1 MSRLSFTV
9 CGTGDPYVTAKP
21 TSPRP
26 LTPKPQSLAPIA
38 HNPTIVSERQ
48 FRHIN
53 HFPKRT
59 RRRNGSYPSHMP
71 YSDHAVVTGAFS
83 YTGGYIARHLLQ
95 RNVGVTTLTRHP
107 DLQNSFGD
115 TVKSAPLNFSDIDAL
130 SRSMRGA
137 NVFYNTYWI
146 RFERGQTTFDNA
158 VENSKKLFI
167 AAKKAG
173 VERIV
178 HISVSNPSPD
188 SSLPYFKGKWQ
199 VEDELKKIGIPY
211 AIIRPTLIFGPN
223 DLLLNNIAWALRRFP
238 LFPIYGN
245 GDYPV
250 QPIYAEDVAIQA
262 VAAGAST
269 ENFIADAAGPDT
281 FTFEEMIRLL
291 ASAMGIRTRFIHAPP
306 HISLALTGLV
316 GLLVRDVVLTRDE
329 VDGLMAGLLTSDSP
343 PTGTTRFSD
352 WLNENSRD
360 LGRTYE
366 SELRRNFS
374 K

>member
-1 MSRLSFTV
+1 M
-9 CGTGDPYVTAKP
+9 A
-21 TSPRP
+21 
-26 LTPKPQSLAPIA
+26 
-38 HNPTIVSERQ
+38 
-48 FRHIN
+48 
-53 HFPKRT
+53 
-59 RRRNGSYPSHMP
+59 

-83 YTGGYIARHLLQ
+83 YTGGYIARNLLKQ
-95 RNVGVTTLTRHP
+95 GVDVTTLTRHP

-130 SRSMRGA
+130 SRSMEGA
-137 NVFYNTYWI
+137 SVFYNTYWI
-146 RFERGQTTFDNA
+146 RFERGQTTFDGA
-158 VENSKKLFI
+158 VENSKTLFN

-188 SSLPYFKGKWQ
+188 SPLPYFKGKWQ

-245 GDYPV
+245 GEYPV
-250 QPIYAEDVAIQA
+250 QPVYAEDVAIQA

-269 ENFIADAAGPDT
+269 ENSVADAAGPETLSFKDILRSLAYA
-281 FTFEEMIRLL
+281 MRISSRLVN
-291 ASAMGIRTRFIHAPP
+291 TPP
-306 HISLALTGLV
+306 FLGLALTSVV
-316 GLLVRDVVLTRDE
+316 GLLMRDVVLTRDE

-343 PTGTTRFSD
+343 PTGTTCFSD

>member
-1 MSRLSFTV
+1 M
-9 CGTGDPYVTAKP
+9 A
-21 TSPRP
+21 
-26 LTPKPQSLAPIA
+26 
-38 HNPTIVSERQ
+38 
-48 FRHIN
+48 
-53 HFPKRT
+53 
-59 RRRNGSYPSHMP
+59 

-83 YTGGYIARHLLQ
+83 YTGGYIARNLLKQ
-95 RNVGVTTLTRHP
+95 GVDVTTLTRHP

-130 SRSMRGA
+130 SRSMEGA
-137 NVFYNTYWI
+137 SVFYNTYWI
-146 RFERGQTTFDNA
+146 RFERGQTTFDGA
-158 VENSKKLFI
+158 VENSKTLFN

-188 SSLPYFKGKWQ
+188 SPLPYFKGKWQ

-245 GDYPV
+245 GEYPV
-250 QPIYAEDVAIQA
+250 QPVYAEDVAIQA
-262 VAAGAST
+262 VAADAST
-269 ENFIADAAGPDT
+269 ENSVADAAGPETLSFKDILRSLAYA
-281 FTFEEMIRLL
+281 MRISSRLVN
-291 ASAMGIRTRFIHAPP
+291 TPP
-306 HISLALTGLV
+306 FLGLALTSVV
-316 GLLVRDVVLTRDE
+316 GLLMRDVVLTRDE

-343 PTGTTRFSD
+343 PTGTTCFSD

>member
-1 MSRLSFTV
+1 M
-9 CGTGDPYVTAKP
+9 
-21 TSPRP
+21 PR
-26 LTPKPQSLAPIA
+26 A
-38 HNPTIVSERQ
+38 
-48 FRHIN
+48 
-53 HFPKRT
+53 
-59 RRRNGSYPSHMP
+59 
-71 YSDHAVVTGAFS
+71 DHAVLTGAFS
-83 YTGGYIARHLLQ
+83 YTGGYIARNLLQ
-95 RNVGVTTLTRHP
+95 HGVDVTTLTRHT
-107 DLQNSFGD
+107 DLHDSFGGA
-115 TVKSAPLNFSDIDAL
+115 VKSAPLDFSDTEAL
-130 SRSMRGA
+130 TDSMHGA
-137 NVFYNTYWI
+137 TVFYNTYWI
-146 RFERGQTTFDNA
+146 RFERGQSTFDGA
-158 VENSKKLFI
+158 VENSKTLFN

-173 VERIV
+173 IERIV

-188 SSLPYFKGKWQ
+188 SALPYFRGKWQ

-245 GDYPV
+245 GEYPV

-269 ENFIADAAGPDT
+269 ENFIADAAGPETLPFKD
-281 FTFEEMIRLL
+281 ILKLL
-291 ASAMGIRTRFIHAPP
+291 ASSMGIRTRFVPTPP
-306 HISLALTGLV
+306 SVGLALTSLV
-316 GLLVRDVVLTRDE
+316 GALVRDVVLTRDE

>member
-1 MSRLSFTV
+1 M
-9 CGTGDPYVTAKP
+9 A
-21 TSPRP
+21 
-26 LTPKPQSLAPIA
+26 
-38 HNPTIVSERQ
+38 
-48 FRHIN
+48 
-53 HFPKRT
+53 
-59 RRRNGSYPSHMP
+59 

-83 YTGGYIARHLLQ
+83 YTGGYIARQLLQ

-115 TVKSAPLNFSDIDAL
+115 TVKSAPLDFLDTQAL
-130 SRSMRGA
+130 TNSMRGA
-137 NVFYNTYWI
+137 TVFFNTYWI

-188 SSLPYFKGKWQ
+188 SPLPYFKGKWQ

-250 QPIYAEDVAIQA
+250 QPIYAEDVAKQA

-269 ENFIADAAGPDT
+269 ENFIADAAGPETLSFKD
-281 FTFEEMIRLL
+281 ILRSSCL
-291 ASAMGIRTRFIHAPP
+291 RHA
-306 HISLALTGLV
+306 H
-316 GLLVRDVVLTRDE
+316 
-329 VDGLMAGLLTSDSP
+329 
-343 PTGTTRFSD
+343 
-352 WLNENSRD
+352 
-360 LGRTYE
+360 
-366 SELRRNFS
+366 